1 MQRVSRIPAKIRKVT
16 LVPTAGI
23 LMKVG
28 TKVPMILPI
37 VLKALSFP
45 TTLPESSRL
54 STENLTREGVTV
66 PSKNKGNTKI
76 TMQATNPA
84 IIRKLE
90 LTARIKSPEIHII
103 IYLPT
108 TGMAAIHMAA
118 IRIRP

>member
-1 MQRVSRIPAKIRKVT
+1 M
-16 LVPTAGI
+16 LVPTAGMLI
-23 LMKVG
+23 KVG
-28 TKVPMILPI
+28 TKVPIILPI

-66 PSKNKGNTKI
+66 PKRNRGKTKI
-76 TMQATNPA
+76 IMQAINAA
-84 IIRKLE
+84 IIRKLL
-90 LTARIKSPEIHII
+90 LTARISTPEIPRI

-108 TGMAAIHMAA
+108 TGIAAIHMAA